1 MEHFPSMR
9 THPVVTFALAGSLL
23 LAACGGGEEEQAA
36 TTDMTIATT
45 TVRAVEPTT
54 TTTEPGIPVSMLTG
68 LPLPD
73 QWVQARP
80 VVAVKFD
87 NVEGRS
93 TPQVGIGAAEV
104 VYEVPVEG
112 QVTRF
117 LALFQSVD
125 ASPIGP
131 IRSARGSEIGL
142 LEELNRPLFAWHGAN
157 ALLDSHVRASTVVPR
172 SFDDVPHLYYR
183 DSSRRSPYNSFA
195 LGTPDIRATAPAGA
209 SGPTRPVLHF
219 AEPGEAIPSPVALD
233 ATSINVVFPPPFGGP
248 SGRGTPVRFEWDG
261 SRWVRFQAGHPHVD
275 GGGGGQIGVDN
286 VIIRFTAALDS
297 GTVDQVGSRVPTA
310 QVVGEGE
317 AWVFSG
323 GKVATG
329 TWHKPDNATPTTY
342 RDIEGNEIA
351 LTPGKTWIA
360 LPYGPGS
367 SFK

>member
-1 MEHFPSMR
+1 MR
-9 THPVVTFALAGSLL
+9 THPFVALALTGSLL
-23 LAACGGGEEEQAA
+23 LAACGGDEEQAA
-36 TTDMTIATT
+36 TTDSTTST
-45 TVRAVEPTT
+45 TVRATTTT
-54 TTTEPGIPVSMLTG
+54 TTTEVAVPVSMLTG

-73 QWVQARP
+73 EWVQARP

-87 NVEGRS
+87 NVEGKS
-93 TPQVGIGAAEV
+93 TPQVGIGAAEI

-117 LALFQSVD
+117 LALYQSVD

-142 LEELNRPLFAWHGAN
+142 LEELNRPLFAYHGAN
-157 ALLDSHVRASTVVPR
+157 GLLERHVRASTVVPR

-183 DSSRRSPYNSFA
+183 DSARRSPYNSFA
-195 LGTPDIRATAPAGA
+195 LGTADFRATAPEG
-209 SGPTRPVLHF
+209 STGPDQSVLHF
-219 AEPGEAIPSPVALD
+219 AERGDAVPSPNAVS
-233 ATSINVVFPPPFGGP
+233 ATSINIVFPPAFGGS
-248 SGRGTPVRFEWDG
+248 SGRSTPVRFEWDG

-275 GGGGGQIGVDN
+275 GDGGGQIGVDN

-297 GTVDQVGSRVPTA
+297 GTVDQAGSRVPTA

-317 AWVFSG
+317 AWIFSG
-323 GKVATG
+323 GNVATG
-329 TWHKPDNATPTTY
+329 TWHKPDEATPTTY
-342 RDIEGNEIA
+342 RDVEGNEIT

-360 LPYGPGS
+360 LPYGHGS

>member
-1 MEHFPSMR
+1 MEHFRSMR
-9 THPVVTFALAGSLL
+9 THPFVALALAGSIL
-23 LAACGGGEEEQAA
+23 LAACGGGGDEQAETVA
-36 TTDMTIATT
+36 STTSTT
-45 TVRAVEPTT
+45 TAETT
-54 TTTEPGIPVSMLTG
+54 TTSTTQAPVPVSMLTG

-93 TPQVGIGAAEV
+93 TPQVGIGSADV

-117 LALFQSVD
+117 LALFQSAD
-125 ASPIGP
+125 AAPIGP

-142 LEELNRPLFAWHGAN
+142 LDELNRPLFVWHGAN

-172 SFDDVPHLYYR
+172 SFDDVPQLFYR
-183 DSSRRSPYNSFA
+183 DRARKQPYNSFA
-195 LGTPDIRATAPAGA
+195 LGTAEVRATAPEG
-209 SGPTRPVLHF
+209 STGPLQPVLHF
-219 AEPGEAIPSPVALD
+219 AAPGDAVPSPNAVS
-233 ATSINVVFPPPFGGP
+233 ATSINIVFPSFAGP

-275 GGGGGQIGVDN
+275 GAGGGQIGVDN
-286 VIIRFTAALDS
+286 VIIRFTPAVDS
-297 GTVDQVGSRVPTA
+297 GTVDQAGSHVPTA
-310 QVVGEGE
+310 QVVGDGE
-317 AWVFSG
+317 AWIFSG
-323 GKVATG
+323 GNVATG
-329 TWHKPDNATPTTY
+329 TWHKPDNLTPTTY
-342 RDIEGNEIA
+342 RDVEGNEVA

>member
-1 MEHFPSMR
+1 MR
-9 THPVVTFALAGSLL
+9 THPFVALALAASLV
-23 LAACGGGEEEQAA
+23 LAACGGGDEEAA
-36 TTDMTIATT
+36 TIESTTPPTKLAADVEATT
-45 TVRAVEPTT
+45 S
-54 TTTEPGIPVSMLTG
+54 TTEASVPVSMLTG
-68 LPLPD
+68 LALPD

-117 LALFQSVD
+117 LALFHSVD

-142 LEELNRPLFAWHGAN
+142 LDELNRPLFAWHGAN
-157 ALLDSHVRASTVVPR
+157 ALLDSHVRSSTVVPR

-183 DSSRRSPYNSFA
+183 DGARRSPYNSFA
-195 LGTPDIRATAPAGA
+195 YGTADIRATAPEG
-209 SGPTRPVLHF
+209 STGPLRPILPF
-219 AEPGEAIPSPVALD
+219 AQPGDAVPSPNAVS
-233 ATSINVVFPPPFGGP
+233 ATSIDVVFPPAFGGP
-248 SGRGTPVRFEWDG
+248 GRNGTPVRFEWDG

-275 GGGGGQIGVDN
+275 GAGGGQIGVEN

-297 GTVDQVGSRVPTA
+297 GTVDQAGSRVPTA

-329 TWHKPDNATPTTY
+329 TWHKPDNVTPTTY
-342 RDIEGNEIA
+342 RDVQGNEMA

-367 SFK
+367 SFR

>member
-1 MEHFPSMR
+1 MR
-9 THPVVTFALAGSLL
+9 TRPLAALALAGSVLV
-23 LAACGGGEEEQAA
+23 ACGGGDEERAA
-36 TTDMTIATT
+36 TTDSSATT
-45 TVRAVEPTT
+45 AEVDEVTTTAPTT
-54 TTTEPGIPVSMLTG
+54 TTEAPAVDAPISMLTG
-68 LPLPD
+68 LPLVD
-73 QWVQARP
+73 GWVQARP

-117 LALFQSVD
+117 LALFHSVD

-142 LEELNRPLFAWHGAN
+142 LEELNGPLFAWHGAN
-157 ALLDSHVRASTVVPR
+157 ALLNSHVRSSSVVPR
-172 SFDDVPHLYYR
+172 SIDDVPHLYYR
-183 DSSRRSPYNSFA
+183 DRSRRSPYNSFA
-195 LGTPDIRATAPAGA
+195 VGTADIRATAPEG
-209 SGPTRPVLHF
+209 STGPLQPILRF
-219 AEPGEAIPSPVALD
+219 AQPGEAVPSPNALP
-233 ATSINVVFPPPFGGP
+233 ATSIRLAFPPPFGG
-248 SGRGTPVRFEWDG
+248 RGGGGTAVRFEWDG

-275 GGGGGQIGVDN
+275 AAGGGQIGVDN
-286 VIIRFTAALDS
+286 VIVRFTQALDS
-297 GTVDQVGSRVPTA
+297 GTVDQAGSRVPTA

-329 TWHKPDNATPTTY
+329 TWHKPDNTTPTTY
-342 RDIEGNEIA
+342 RDVEGNEIVLA
-351 LTPGKTWIA
+351 PGKTWIA